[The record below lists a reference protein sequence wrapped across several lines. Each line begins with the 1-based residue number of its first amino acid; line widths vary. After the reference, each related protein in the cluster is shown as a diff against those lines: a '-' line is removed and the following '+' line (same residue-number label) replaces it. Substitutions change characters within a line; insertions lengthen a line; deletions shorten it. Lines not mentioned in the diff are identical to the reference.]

1 MKFLL
6 DMALSPKSVEF
17 LKNNGYD
24 VVRVN
29 EVIEKIKDKPIE
41 DIEIYEFAIKNNYT
55 IITADLDFGEILA
68 YSKSSRPST
77 IVLRIED
84 FQVKNVNEKLKL
96 ALPKIKDELDE
107 GSIIIIERHRIRIKK
122 LPISKE

>member
-1 MKFLL
+1 MKFLM

-29 EVIEKIKDKPIE
+29 EVIEKIKGKPIE

-68 YSKSSRPST
+68 YSKSSSPST

-107 GSIIIIERHRIRIKK
+107 GSIIIIEKHRIRIKK